1 MNDLETAFYIFG
13 EMNWITQNWIEI
25 IGAIA
30 GFIYVFFE
38 IKANKWMWP
47 IGLLTSAFYIVVFFD
62 SKFYADMSLQ
72 FYYIVISVIGW
83 YWWLK
88 GGTKGEELS
97 ISKIKT
103 ILIPKLFLGFLLIFI
118 AISYILVYYTDSPL
132 PYWDALTTSLS
143 IVATWMLAR
152 KILEQWLLWVFI
164 DLVSMI
170 LYIYKGLYP
179 TSILFLIYSILAII
193 GYKQWKKSLS
203 NVSK

>member
-1 MNDLETAFYIFG
+1 
-13 EMNWITQNWIEI
+13 MNWIIQNWIEI
-25 IGAIA
+25 VGALA

-38 IKANKWMWP
+38 IKAHRWMWP

-72 FYYIVISVIGW
+72 FYYIVISIIGW
-83 YWWLK
+83 YWWIK
-88 GGTKGEELS
+88 GGAKGEELPIS
-97 ISKIKT
+97 RISKQ
-103 ILIPKLFLGFLLIFI
+103 LISKLALASLIIFGI
-118 AISYILVYYTDSPL
+118 ISYILINFTDSPL
-132 PYWDALTTSLS
+132 PYWDSITTSLS

-152 KILEQWLLWVFI
+152 KIIEQWLLWIFI

-179 TSILFLIYSILAII
+179 TSVLFLIYSILAII
-193 GYKQWKKSLS
+193 GYLQWSKTIK